1 MTTNIHKLRYSYHL
15 SPKQQGCCCVTHDEI
30 RRVSGLLGV
39 PFGPFTILLSDRLV
53 ETAELESDEI
63 RVTRYD
69 RRKVKRDYLRSVVE
83 LYGQD
88 KKKLWAMGFLP
99 A

>member
-1 MTTNIHKLRYSYHL
+1 MSNQLPRYSYHL

-30 RRVSGLLGV
+30 RRVAGLLGE
-39 PFGPFTILLSDRLV
+39 PFSVWPFVRSDKLV
-53 ETAELESDEI
+53 DPVSLESKE
-63 RVTRYD
+63 TRITLYD
-69 RRKVKRDYLRSVVE
+69 RRKVKREYLRSVVE
-83 LYGQD
+83 LYGKD

>member
-1 MTTNIHKLRYSYHL
+1 MTNLPRYSYHL

-30 RRVSGLLGV
+30 RRVAEILGV
-39 PFGPFTILLSDRLV
+39 PFTTWTILLSDKLV
-53 ETAELESDEI
+53 EPADLESEEI

-69 RRKVKRDYLRSVVE
+69 RREVKRNYLRSVVE
-83 LYGQD
+83 LYGKD
-88 KKKLWAMGFLP
+88 KKRLWDMGFLP